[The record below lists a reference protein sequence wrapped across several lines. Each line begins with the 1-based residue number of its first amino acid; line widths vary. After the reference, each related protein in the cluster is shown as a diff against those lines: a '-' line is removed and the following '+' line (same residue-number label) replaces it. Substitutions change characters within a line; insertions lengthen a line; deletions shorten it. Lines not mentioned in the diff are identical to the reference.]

1 MTIGPCTEIPARTY
15 RYIRWDGADGGKK
28 AVRDLLVAAFSR
40 EVLATSTLTG
50 TVGNAKL
57 ASGLEAKPCLDP
69 GKLNDII
76 RKYGEAFMTVS

>member
-1 MTIGPCTEIPARTY
+1 MTIGPCTKIPARIY
-15 RYIRWDGADGGKK
+15 RHIRWDGADGGKK

-40 EVLATSTLTG
+40 EVLATSTG

-57 ASGLEAKPCLDP
+57 PSGLEAKPCLDP

-76 RKYGEAFMTVS
+76 RKYGEALMIIS